1 MKKLTSPLSLNTD
14 MASLALRLLFGG
26 MFIYHGW
33 PKLAGY
39 NQMVEMFGDPI
50 GIGSELSVIL
60 VIFAEFFCGIFILLG
75 FLTRFAVIPVFITM
89 LVAYFVAHAKD
100 EFTVKMLPFVYLFLC
115 VVLFILGS
123 GRYSADAELFRK
135 NPGTLRD

>member
-1 MKKLTSPLSLNTD
+1 MKRLTSPLSLNTD
-14 MASLALRLLFGG
+14 LASLILRLIFGG
-26 MFIYHGW
+26 MFIYHGY
-33 PKLAGY
+33 PKLIGY

-75 FLTRFAVIPVFITM
+75 LLTRFAVVPIFITM
-89 LVAYFVAHAKD
+89 LVAFFVAHSKD

-115 VVLFILGS
+115 VVIFILGS
-123 GRYSADAELFRK
+123 GRYSLDATLFSK
-135 NPGTLRD
+135 NSGTSRD